1 MNFSWIKVPHNVW
14 HDIHGWTNAAS
25 FNNCNCLFS
34 ADINT
39 WSPSFSKIRLS
50 VVANIASRV
59 ARGPWHLTTWSDGN
73 HFSNSRTQLGSV
85 KSQSN
90 KRKKIETQERRFILF
105 PLLLLLLL
113 LFFIR
118 RTYWWQKR
126 NHGTRTKGELSH
138 MSPNLL
144 WTCQS
149 WWSLKFKVTNEKG
162 IIKGY

>member
-25 FNNCNCLFS
+25 FNNCNCLFY

-90 KRKKIETQERRFILF
+90 KREKNWDTRKKVHIVPAVAVVIIVILHS
-105 PLLLLLLL
+105 
-113 LFFIR
+113 
-118 RTYWWQKR
+118 K
-126 NHGTRTKGELSH
+126 
-138 MSPNLL
+138 NLL
-144 WTCQS
+144 MTKEKPW
-149 WWSLKFKVTNEKG
+149 KENEG
-162 IIKGY
+162 RAIARHLIYCEHDNDDDT